1 MAANRVYVFAK
12 TQPSPITFLA
22 EIRSAVEKGGKTI
35 SSMQIKMM
43 GRNERQVRRAQERCW
58 EDEELTRA
66 RTRRAVKRSRRPFPT
81 SATTFPSSSSS
92 ALSTSFPTRTSST
105 TSATTATTRSSSR
118 CSSRASR
125 TPSRSR
131 TAT

>member
-43 GRNERQVRRAQERCW
+43 GRNERQVRRPSPRPSKYT
-58 EDEELTRA
+58 DPTGFYRVDL
-66 RTRRAVKRSRRPFPT
+66 RSRLPFPT
-81 SATTFPSSSSS
+81 SVTTFPSLSSSVR
-92 ALSTSFPTRTSST
+92 STSSPTRTSST
-105 TSATTATTRSSSR
+105 TSATIETIPNSSR
-118 CSSRASR
+118 CSSLVSR
-125 TPSRSR
+125 TPSPFNTER
-131 TAT
+131 